1 MEIRTIPSTSVE
13 EYKIK
18 RVAAYARVSS
28 DKDEAEHS
36 LVAQISYYN
45 DYITHHP
52 GWTFAGVYADSG
64 ISGTKD
70 NRPEFQRM
78 MADARAGQ
86 FDMLITKSIS
96 RLARNAI
103 TLVTTVRELNRLG
116 INVYFENEQLD
127 SQSSSGEMMLSMFA
141 MYAEDQS
148 KIASENKRWQIKK
161 YFSEGKPTYFRI
173 YGYKWVDGH
182 LEIIPEEAAVVRRI
196 FDMYLSGMG
205 RQAIARQLNAE
216 GIPSLNTTKWRDSTI
231 INLLQNEKYI
241 GNLLLQKTHKP
252 DFLTKKR
259 FINRGQWQ
267 QYLVEHSHEPIISEE
282 IFDAVQLELAQRRA
296 SCTFVRSG
304 PTPLFANLLRCNHC
318 GTCFMRKTSP
328 SRTNQ
333 KMFIWIC
340 GTFFHMGKDYCPS
353 KRIRESILIE
363 KAKEALGLSADTE
376 LTREL
381 ILTSITSIESAA
393 DNRLRFF
400 LKDGTVKVLAWA
412 NPSRSRSWTPEMR
425 RQARERTLAQHQA
438 RKERK

>member
-1 MEIRTIPSTSVE
+1 MEIRTIPSTSIE

-52 GWTFAGVYADSG
+52 GWAFAGVYADNG

-96 RLARNAI
+96 RLARNAM

-116 INVYFENEQLD
+116 INVYFEGEQLD

-141 MYAEDQS
+141 MYAEEQS
-148 KIASENKRWQIKK
+148 KTASENKRWQIKK
-161 YFSEGKPTYFRI
+161 SFSEGRPTYFRL
-173 YGYKWVDGH
+173 YGYEWVDGH

-205 RQAIARQLNAE
+205 HQAIAKQLNAE
-216 GIPSLNTTKWRDSTI
+216 SIPSLNTKWQSTTI
-231 INLLQNEKYI
+231 HDLLQNEKYI

-259 FINRGQWQ
+259 FVNKGQWR
-267 QYLVEHSHEPIISEE
+267 QYLVEHCHEPIISEE
-282 IFDAVQLELAQRRA
+282 VFDAVQLEFAQRKA
-296 SCTFVRSG
+296 SCTFTRNG
-304 PTPLFANLLRCNHC
+304 PAPLFANLLRCNHC
-318 GTCFMRKTSP
+318 GTCFVRKLSP
-328 SRTNQ
+328 GKAYE
-333 KMFIWIC
+333 KMPVWVC
-340 GTFFHMGKDYCPS
+340 GTYFHMGKDCCPS

-363 KAKEALGLSADTE
+363 KTREALGLSADAV

-381 ILTSITSIESAA
+381 ILSSITAIESAA

-400 LKDGTVKVLAWA
+400 HQDGSVTVLPWA
-412 NPSRSRSWTPEMR
+412 NPSRKNSWTPEMR
-425 RQARERTLAQHQA
+425 QRARERALAQHQA
-438 RKERK
+438 RKEEK